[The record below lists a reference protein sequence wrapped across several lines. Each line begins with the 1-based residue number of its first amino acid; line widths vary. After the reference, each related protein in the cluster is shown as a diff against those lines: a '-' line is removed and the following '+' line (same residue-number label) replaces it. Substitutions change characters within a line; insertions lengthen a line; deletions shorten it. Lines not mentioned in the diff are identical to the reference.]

1 MKEIVAGSKKQKQ
14 EAPAELDPKTGET
27 VVSVK
32 EIKRVNLEHC
42 IAVLKHKK
50 TSDDAEKLMKF
61 EEEMHNKI
69 MEDKTDFNTSIT
81 KD

>member
-14 EAPAELDPKTGET
+14 EAPAVLDPKTGET

-50 TSDDAEKLMKF
+50 TK
-61 EEEMHNKI
+61 
-69 MEDKTDFNTSIT
+69 
-81 KD
+81 